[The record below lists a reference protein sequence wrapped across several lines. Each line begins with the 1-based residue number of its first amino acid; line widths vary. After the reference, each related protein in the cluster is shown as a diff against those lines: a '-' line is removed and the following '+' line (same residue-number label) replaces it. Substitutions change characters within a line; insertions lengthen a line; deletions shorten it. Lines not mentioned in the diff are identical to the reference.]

1 MRIPVVVLFAPTA
14 SGKTA
19 LAIKLFGKSSLSSF
33 KGKAELISAD
43 SMQVYKGL
51 DVGTAKPDKIE
62 KNELK
67 HHLIDIFTPEHQFS
81 VADFVSMADSCCS
94 EIFLRGKI
102 PLVAG
107 GTGFYIRNFI
117 LGLPETPVSD
127 EKIRSQ
133 LKERIKNEG
142 KEALYAELSSVDPES
157 ALKINVNDE
166 YRICR
171 VLEVFYST
179 GKPRSSFK
187 IRTKIRENYDFKVI
201 ILETPR
207 EKLYRRINLRV
218 EKMFENGLEQEIRT
232 LYKNGF
238 GKTSP
243 GMQAIGYREWF
254 SENGAL
260 RSDTEKVLQEIQR
273 DSRKYAKKQYTFMA
287 DIPGAVKI
295 DASDEEKMFFE
306 VQENLNPIFKEIQ
319 PWTIDLSGYL

>member
-19 LAIKLFGKSSLSSF
+19 LAIRLFGKSSLSSF
-33 KGKAELISAD
+33 KGKSELVSAD

-51 DVGTAKPDKIE
+51 DIGTAKPDNIE

-67 HHLIDIFTPEHQFS
+67 HHLIDILNPDQQFS

-94 EIFLRGKI
+94 EIFSRGKI
-102 PLVAG
+102 PLIAG

-117 LGLPETPVSD
+117 LGLPKTPISD
-127 EKIRSQ
+127 EKIRNQ
-133 LKERIKNEG
+133 LKERVEKEG
-142 KEALYAELSSVDPES
+142 KEALYAELNSVDPES
-157 ALKINVNDE
+157 AAKINVNDE

-171 VLEVFYST
+171 ALEVFYST

-187 IRTKIRENYDFKVI
+187 ISTKMREFYDFKVI

-207 EKLYRRINLRV
+207 EKLYERINLRV
-218 EKMFENGLEQEIRT
+218 GKMFQNGLEQEIHS
-232 LYKNGF
+232 LYEKGF
-238 GKTSP
+238 GKSSP

-254 SENGAL
+254 QEDGTLRTDSEQ
-260 RSDTEKVLQEIQR
+260 VLLEIQR

-287 DIPGAVKI
+287 DIPAAIKI

-306 VQENLNPIFKEIQ
+306 VQEKLNSIFNEIH
-319 PWTIDLSGYL
+319 L

>member
-1 MRIPVVVLFAPTA
+1 MRIPVIVLFAPTA

-19 LAIKLFGKSSLSSF
+19 LSIKLFGKSSLSCF
-33 KGKAELISAD
+33 KDKAELISAD

-51 DVGTAKPDKIE
+51 DIGTAKPDENERK
-62 KNELK
+62 ELK
-67 HHLIDIFTPEHQFS
+67 HHLIDILEPDCQFS
-81 VADFVSMADSCCS
+81 VADFVSRADSCCS
-94 EIFLRGKI
+94 EIFSRGKI

-127 EKIRSQ
+127 EKIRNQ
-133 LKERIKNEG
+133 LKERIKKEG
-142 KEALYAELSSVDPES
+142 KEILYAELKSVDPES
-157 ALKINVNDE
+157 AAKINVNDE

-171 VLEVFYST
+171 ALEVFYST

-187 IRTKIRENYDFKVI
+187 MSTKMRENFNFKVL

-207 EKLYRRINLRV
+207 EKLYERINLRV
-218 EKMFENGLEQEIRT
+218 EKMFENGLEQEIHS
-232 LYKNGF
+232 LYKKGF
-238 GKTSP
+238 GKSAP

-254 SENGAL
+254 LEDGTL
-260 RSDTEKVLQEIQR
+260 RSDSEQVLLEIQH

-295 DASDEEKMFFE
+295 DASDDEKMYLE
-306 VQENLNPIFKEIQ
+306 VQRNLKQYFEEIQ
-319 PWTIDLSGYL
+319 L

>member
-1 MRIPVVVLFAPTA
+1 MRIPVIVLFAPTA

-19 LAIKLFGKSSLSSF
+19 LSIKLFGKSSLSCF
-33 KGKAELISAD
+33 KDKAELISAD

-51 DVGTAKPDKIE
+51 DIGTAKPDENE
-62 KNELK
+62 KKELK
-67 HHLIDIFTPEHQFS
+67 HHLIDVLEPDCQFS
-81 VADFVSMADSCCS
+81 VADFVSRADSCCS
-94 EIFLRGKI
+94 EIFSRGKI

-127 EKIRSQ
+127 EKIRNQ
-133 LKERIKNEG
+133 LKERIKKEG
-142 KEALYAELSSVDPES
+142 KEILYAELKSVDPES
-157 ALKINVNDE
+157 AAKINVNDE

-171 VLEVFYST
+171 ALEVFYST

-187 IRTKIRENYDFKVI
+187 MSTKMRENFNFKVL

-207 EKLYRRINLRV
+207 EKLYERINLRV
-218 EKMFENGLEQEIRT
+218 EKMFENGLEQEIHS
-232 LYKNGF
+232 LYKKGF
-238 GKTSP
+238 GKSAP

-254 SENGAL
+254 LEDGTL
-260 RSDTEKVLQEIQR
+260 RSDSEQVLLEIQH

-295 DASDEEKMFFE
+295 DASDDEKMYLE
-306 VQENLNPIFKEIQ
+306 VQRNLKQYFEEIQ
-319 PWTIDLSGYL
+319 L

>member
-1 MRIPVVVLFAPTA
+1 MLFAPTA

-19 LAIKLFGKSSLSSF
+19 LSIKLFGKSSLSCF
-33 KGKAELISAD
+33 KDKAELISAD

-51 DVGTAKPDKIE
+51 DIGTAKPDENE
-62 KNELK
+62 KKELK
-67 HHLIDIFTPEHQFS
+67 HHLIDVLEPDCQFS
-81 VADFVSMADSCCS
+81 VADFVSRADSCCS
-94 EIFLRGKI
+94 EIFSRGKI

-127 EKIRSQ
+127 EKIRNQ
-133 LKERIKNEG
+133 LKERIKKEG
-142 KEALYAELSSVDPES
+142 KEILYAELKSVDPES
-157 ALKINVNDE
+157 AAKINVNDE

-171 VLEVFYST
+171 ALEVFYST

-187 IRTKIRENYDFKVI
+187 MSTKMRENFNFKVL

-207 EKLYRRINLRV
+207 EKLYERINLRV
-218 EKMFENGLEQEIRT
+218 EKMFENGLEQEIHS
-232 LYKNGF
+232 LYKKGF
-238 GKTSP
+238 GKSAP

-254 SENGAL
+254 LEDGTL
-260 RSDTEKVLQEIQR
+260 RSDSEQVLLEIQH

-295 DASDEEKMFFE
+295 DASDDEKMYLE
-306 VQENLNPIFKEIQ
+306 VQRNLKQYFEEIQ
-319 PWTIDLSGYL
+319 L

>member
-1 MRIPVVVLFAPTA
+1 MRIPVIVLFAPTA

-19 LAIKLFGKSSLSSF
+19 LSIKLFGKSSLSCF
-33 KGKAELISAD
+33 KDKAELISAD

-51 DVGTAKPDKIE
+51 DIGTAKPDENERK
-62 KNELK
+62 ELK
-67 HHLIDIFTPEHQFS
+67 HHLIDILEPDCQFS
-81 VADFVSMADSCCS
+81 VADFVSREDSCCS
-94 EIFLRGKI
+94 EIFSRGKI

-127 EKIRSQ
+127 EKIRNQ
-133 LKERIKNEG
+133 LKERIKKEG
-142 KEALYAELSSVDPES
+142 KEILYAELKSVDPES
-157 ALKINVNDE
+157 AAKINVNDE

-171 VLEVFYST
+171 ALEVFYST

-187 IRTKIRENYDFKVI
+187 MSTKMRENFNFKVL

-207 EKLYRRINLRV
+207 EKLYERINLRV
-218 EKMFENGLEQEIRT
+218 EKMFENGLEQEIHS
-232 LYKNGF
+232 LYKKGF
-238 GKTSP
+238 GKSAP

-254 SENGAL
+254 LEDGTL
-260 RSDTEKVLQEIQR
+260 RSDSEQVLLEIQH

-295 DASDEEKMFFE
+295 DASDDEKMYLE
-306 VQENLNPIFKEIQ
+306 VQRNLKQYFEEIQ
-319 PWTIDLSGYL
+319 L

>member
-19 LAIKLFGKSSLSSF
+19 LAIKLFGKSSLSCF
-33 KGKAELISAD
+33 KGRAELVSAD

-51 DVGTAKPDKIE
+51 DTGTAKPDEFEKIE
-62 KNELK
+62 LR
-67 HHLIDIFTPEHQFS
+67 HHLIDVLEPDCQFS

-94 EIFLRGKI
+94 EIFSRGKI

-127 EKIRSQ
+127 EKIRNQ
-133 LKERIKNEG
+133 LKERIKKEG
-142 KEALYAELSSVDPES
+142 KEILYAELNSVDPES
-157 ALKINVNDE
+157 AAKININDE

-171 VLEVFYST
+171 ALEVFYST

-187 IRTKIRENYDFKVI
+187 ISSRMRENYNFKVI
-201 ILETPR
+201 VLETER
-207 EKLYRRINLRV
+207 QKLYEKINIRV
-218 EKMFENGLEQEIRT
+218 EKMFANGLEHEVRS
-232 LYKNGF
+232 LYEKGF
-238 GKTSP
+238 GKSSP

-254 SENGAL
+254 LENGSL
-260 RSDTEKVLQEIQR
+260 RTDSDKVLQEIQR

-295 DASDEEKMFFE
+295 DASDEEKMYFE
-306 VQENLNPIFKEIQ
+306 VQKNLKQYFEEIQ
-319 PWTIDLSGYL
+319 L